1 MNRQE
6 IKTITAAMVEKQTW
20 IRQELKNF
28 LKIWADITDDSIS
41 GHSRLILDQWTD
53 ENDFE
58 QRMFLKRGYC
68 DIDGEV
74 YHDEWVS
81 WENYINI
88 EHISISRIKEIIS
101 AIDANIIEYFKNIQN
116 DISVVGASAEK
127 IRSIIKK
134 LS

>member
-1 MNRQE
+1 MKRQE
-6 IKTITAAMVEKQTW
+6 IKTITTAMVEKQTW

-68 DIDGEV
+68 DIDGDV

-81 WENYINI
+81 WESYINI
-88 EHISISRIKEIIS
+88 ENISISRIKKIIDDLKNE
-101 AIDANIIEYFKNIQN
+101 AFDLNIEYNIIHRIM
-116 DISVVGASAEK
+116 
-127 IRSIIKK
+127 R
-134 LS
+134 LSDLN